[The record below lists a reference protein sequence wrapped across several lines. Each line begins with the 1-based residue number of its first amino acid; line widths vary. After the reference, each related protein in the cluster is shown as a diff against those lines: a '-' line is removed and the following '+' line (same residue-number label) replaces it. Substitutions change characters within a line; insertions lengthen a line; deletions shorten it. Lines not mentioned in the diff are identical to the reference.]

1 MSDGE
6 SKTSGSLNIL
16 LADDEDVTRESLKGQ
31 LEALGH
37 RVVAEASNGKEA
49 IDLAIKLK
57 PDLALLD
64 IRMPELDGIDAGREI
79 IETADCPVMLI
90 TGYSGEDII
99 HRAAEA
105 GAFYFLTKPIRMSD
119 LEPGIAMAVARF
131 KDLRQLH
138 KRLEAR
144 TLVSR
149 AKGFIMDAM
158 GLTEEEAHKKIHFLA
173 RKQNRTMAEVSQSII
188 ENKQL
193 PDG

>member
-1 MSDGE
+1 MSNME
-6 SKTSGSLNIL
+6 SEGKGSLRLL
-16 LADDEDVTRESLKGQ
+16 LADDEDIARESLKGQ

-37 RVVAEASNGKEA
+37 TVVAEASNGKEA
-49 IDLAIKLK
+49 LELALKEK

-64 IRMPELDGIDAGREI
+64 IRMPDMDGIDAGREI
-79 IETADCPVMLI
+79 IESADCPVMLI
-90 TGYSGEDII
+90 TGYSGEDVIN
-99 HRAAEA
+99 RAAEA

-144 TLVSR
+144 TLVAR
-149 AKGFIMDAM
+149 AKGFLMDTM
-158 GLTEEEAHKKIHFLA
+158 NMTEEEAHKKIHFLA
-173 RKQNRTMAEVSQSII
+173 RNQNRTMAEISQYII
-188 ENKQL
+188 DNKKL